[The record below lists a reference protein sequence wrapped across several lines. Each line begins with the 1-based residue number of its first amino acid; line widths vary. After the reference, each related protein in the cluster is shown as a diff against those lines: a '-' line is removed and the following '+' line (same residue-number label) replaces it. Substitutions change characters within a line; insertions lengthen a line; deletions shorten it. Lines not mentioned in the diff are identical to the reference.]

1 VRIVLDTNILIRA
14 NPTVAP
20 RGLAR
25 ELLVTVLSG
34 PHVLVL
40 SEAILD
46 EVNHVMTYPRVQA
59 RWPLSTEAIQ
69 RYASFLRETGALI
82 ELPAT
87 FPAVVSDPD
96 DDLVLQTAIVGKAE
110 VLCSRDTHFEG
121 EKVEQACAAH
131 GLRILN

>member
-1 VRIVLDTNILIRA
+1 MRIVLDTNILIRA